1 LHPDEDSKLPYTPLP
16 RSLTEDIGEDPARW
30 LEGPL
35 DPFPRIRGLRTIKR
49 VRGWQAAERLLANRQ
64 DRDPRERIMAALDER
79 EAYLESIDEEPA
91 QREIR
96 DDRDVTWYRG
106 DVTFDEVDRSGALE
120 SLQRPQSRAVATDGG
135 EDREE

>member
-30 LEGPL
+30 LDGPL
-35 DPFPRIRGLRTIKR
+35 APLPRIRGLRSIKR
-49 VRGWQAAERLLANRQ
+49 VRGWQAAERLLASRQ

-106 DVTFDEVDRSGALE
+106 DVPFDEVDRSGALE

>member
-1 LHPDEDSKLPYTPLP
+1 MHPDEDSKLPYTPLP

-30 LEGPL
+30 LDGPL
-35 DPFPRIRGLRTIKR
+35 APLPRIRGLRSIKR
-49 VRGWQAAERLLANRQ
+49 VRGWQAAERLLASRQ

-106 DVTFDEVDRSGALE
+106 DVPFDEVDRSGALE